1 MRCARA
7 VGDAEAHD
15 TGNEMS
21 GAFVGEDSKPLLR
34 VGNVRNGRRIGVFY
48 WVLFLFA
55 CGFEVNGSG
64 CGCGVGV
71 GVCVYLP
78 HPYVR

>member
-1 MRCARA
+1 MPW
-7 VGDAEAHD
+7 
-15 TGNEMS
+15 EMQKHMTQ
-21 GAFVGEDSKPLLR
+21 EMKCQDSKPLLR
-34 VGNVRNGRRIGVFY
+34 EGNVRNGRRIGVFY